1 MNDDDEEDD
10 IPSNKIIIIIYK
22 KNTVI
27 HVQQQQKTKHTT
39 PQNVTKTKHLLIIYL
54 LFYLMVFVCIY
65 CNYLINPIKTLIH
78 QKSSLEYTLLK

>member
-1 MNDDDEEDD
+1 M
-10 IPSNKIIIIIYK
+10 PTLMYSTLIYK

-65 CNYLINPIKTLIH
+65 CNYLLNPIKTLIH